1 MKSLQERLAP
11 DNQCFG
17 CGPANAEGLQ
27 IRSFVEGEELI
38 AHWTPQRHHLAFG
51 KVLNGGICGTLLDCH
66 SNWCAAYFLMKAS
79 GSDELPCTVTAKY
92 SISLRRP
99 TPLDETLTLRARGV
113 ELEGDRATIEA
124 FIEAEGEVTAT
135 CKGVF
140 VAVKEGHPAFH
151 RW

>member
-1 MKSLQERLAP
+1 MRSLQDRLAP

-17 CGPANAEGLQ
+17 CGPANTEGLQ
-27 IRSFVEGEELI
+27 IKSFAEGEELI
-38 AHWTPQRHHLAFG
+38 AHWRPRPHHLAFG

-79 GSDELPCTVTAKY
+79 GGEELPCTVTAKY

-99 TPLDETLTLRARGV
+99 TPLEETLTLRARV
-113 ELEGDRATIEA
+113 LELDGDRATIEA
-124 FIEAEGEVTAT
+124 SIEADGEVTAT